1 LLPLRAR
8 SLGRHVLRRIRRE
21 LLPTSDI
28 RRLQRNWV
36 DGYSEGRRMVLIYP
50 ISISHYYL
58 IIRLIGSLRIRSFLD
73 TTNPI
78 QSNPIS
84 INSIPN
90 TMKYS
95 KGVTPLW
102 ISSVMFHSITTSF
115 PLVSYSRRGTST
127 TFVPSTTLI
136 PLSSSSSDNNTNNQN
151 NNNQNKKKENKG
163 KNWIEQ
169 SSPLGISMPSN
180 TASSNDPESLSASTS
195 SSESLD
201 YTLGID
207 GESYSVGPLSLQV
220 YDALISVAAQRFPNQ
235 QIPSELQDIYKLYA
249 MDVTAKEATQL
260 ALQQNGLQRDI
271 LTVEIED
278 GGEEQ
283 WGDVEYIQM
292 NGQIFD
298 SPEEAVQMGQWTPG
312 ISFSFVVRNVRAK
325 EKELDL
331 KELLQA
337 IDPDGTIRE
346 ELDSREDAPEYGYD
360 PVQDIQSLKELAIYN
375 EKRCNDVTRDI
386 DSYGYVKQNG
396 DGMRNSVIPLEDIIL
411 NDDDGET

>member
-1 LLPLRAR
+1 
-8 SLGRHVLRRIRRE
+8 
-21 LLPTSDI
+21 
-28 RRLQRNWV
+28 
-36 DGYSEGRRMVLIYP
+36 
-50 ISISHYYL
+50 
-58 IIRLIGSLRIRSFLD
+58 
-73 TTNPI
+73 
-78 QSNPIS
+78 
-84 INSIPN
+84 
-90 TMKYS
+90 MKYS